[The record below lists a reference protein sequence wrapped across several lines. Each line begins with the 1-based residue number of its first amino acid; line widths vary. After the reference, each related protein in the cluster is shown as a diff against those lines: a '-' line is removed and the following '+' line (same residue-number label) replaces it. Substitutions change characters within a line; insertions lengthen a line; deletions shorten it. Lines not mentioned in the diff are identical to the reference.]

1 MNTDQKTE
9 GVFLEI
15 LHNIQQTYGYIPERE
30 INKLAEKL
38 NVPRAKLYGTIIFYS
53 MFYTEPTGKYIIRI
67 CDSLSCHL
75 QDSPDLLASVENF
88 LGITDGKTTPN
99 QLFTLEVVEC
109 LGHCGEGP
117 VMMVNDKM
125 YTELTPGRA
134 VEILQQCQ

>member
-38 NVPRAKLYGTIIFYS
+38 NVPRAKLYGTIKFYS